1 MSTHQEPQIIPL
13 LSPADIQSAGS
24 NLDSINMGLLNKVK
38 IIILT
43 GVVTGDNPI
52 LLAYAGATAGA
63 TTTEIAFRWRKS
75 GADTGSAGADIF
87 GADTVQAAD
96 GVGLAIGVAATADLR
111 AYTLEFESQ
120 QMPAGMPWLTVFMD
134 DGSASALFVAAVA
147 IGWPRFEGETHVTA
161 L

>member
-1 MSTHQEPQIIPL
+1 MAVHSEPQIIPL

-24 NLDSINMGLLNKVK
+24 DFDSINMGRLHRVK
-38 IIILT
+38 IIVLT
-43 GVVTGDNPI
+43 GVVTGDNPVF
-52 LLAYAGATAGA
+52 LAYGGATAG
-63 TTTEIAFRWRKS
+63 TKTTEIPFRWRKS
-75 GADTGSAGADIF
+75 GADTASSGADVF

-96 GVGLAIGVAATADLR
+96 GVGLALGTAATVDQR
-111 AYTLEFESQ
+111 CYTLEFESD